1 MFLHFFFHLESI
13 VKVSSKNDEWIT
25 SRTSS
30 SADFFGFDEI
40 GNGFLKTAVL
50 LVVGSILDFFAV
62 ISSGISLVVVVRF
75 WLVVAKIDGLKRKQN
90 YANKTSQDNRN
101 AHGRIFFLSAMT
113 VWLNVTWTKTRN
125 D

>member
-1 MFLHFFFHLESI
+1 
-13 VKVSSKNDEWIT
+13 
-25 SRTSS
+25 
-30 SADFFGFDEI
+30 
-40 GNGFLKTAVL
+40 LKTAVL

-62 ISSGISLVVVVRF
+62 ISSGISLVVVFRF

-113 VWLNVTWTKTRN
+113 V
-125 D
+125 